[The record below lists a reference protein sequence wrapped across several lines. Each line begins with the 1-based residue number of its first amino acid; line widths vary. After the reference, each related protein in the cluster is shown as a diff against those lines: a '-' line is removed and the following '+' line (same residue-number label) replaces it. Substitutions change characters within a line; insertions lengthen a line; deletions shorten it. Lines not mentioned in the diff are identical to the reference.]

1 MHAVKHLPLSYY
13 SENDTRYVFLD
24 GVACNTLSDCYDI
37 LQQQL
42 SLPGYFGRNLDALD
56 EVLSDLDWIPEKT
69 IKIIIA
75 NSNQLLDSEANKRKD
90 FLDTINSTDND
101 RVEIIYLEPGNTISK

>member
-1 MHAVKHLPLSYY
+1 MRAVKHIPLSYY

-24 GVACNTLSDCYDI
+24 GLVCSTLATCYYI

-42 SLPGYFGRNLDALD
+42 SLPDYFGSNLDALD
-56 EVLSDLDWIPEKT
+56 EVLSDLDWIPEKK

-75 NSNQLLDSEANKRKD
+75 NNDQLLNGEAHKRKD
-90 FLDTINSTDND
+90 FLDTINSADND
-101 RVEIIYLEPGNTISK
+101 KVEIIYLESGNKKMK

>member
-1 MHAVKHLPLSYY
+1 MRAVKHMPLSYY

-24 GVACNTLSDCYDI
+24 GLACRTLASCYDV

-56 EVLSDLDWIPEKT
+56 EVLSDLDWIPEKK

-75 NSNQLLDSEANKRKD
+75 NNDQLLDGEAHKRKD
-90 FLDTINSTDND
+90 FLDTINSAEND
-101 RVEIIYLEPGNTISK
+101 RIEIIYLEPGKKK